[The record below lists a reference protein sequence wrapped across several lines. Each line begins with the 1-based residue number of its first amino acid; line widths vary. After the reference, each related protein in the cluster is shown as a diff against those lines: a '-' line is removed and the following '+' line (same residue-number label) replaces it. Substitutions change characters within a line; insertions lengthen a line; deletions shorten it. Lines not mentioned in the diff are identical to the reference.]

1 MVSDILRKLVTG
13 EKLGLGEWQALEKG
27 AIAPADRARA
37 FGITPANASAMVKE
51 RSQLFHSVYREVQ
64 RLCPRIPK
72 NMLMS
77 SLWNLWLPLGMQLG
91 AARKQGDRPLVQG
104 ILGGQGTGKTTLGSV
119 LKLILQQLGY
129 NSLGLSIDDLYLTYA
144 ERQQLK
150 KADPRLVW
158 RGPPGT
164 HDVQLGMTVLQQ
176 LRDGKGRV
184 EIPRFDKSAW
194 GGEGDR
200 AAPEVVQ
207 DIDIVLFE
215 GWFVGVRPI
224 DPIIFDSPPAPIIT
238 AGDRQFARDMN
249 ERLLEYLPLWE
260 YLDRLLV
267 LYPTDYRFCKEW
279 RQQAEREAIA
289 AGKSGMTDAIIDE
302 FVQYFWRSL
311 HPELFVKP
319 LISNRELVDLVV
331 EINPDRSPGAVYQP
345 GDC

>member
-1 MVSDILRKLVTG
+1 MLDILSKLVTG
-13 EKLGLGEWQALEKG
+13 EKLGYSDWQVLETE
-27 AIAPADRARA
+27 ANAHQSRARV
-37 FGITPANASAMVKE
+37 FGITPANVSTYIKE
-51 RSQLFHSVYREVQ
+51 RSQLLCSVYPEVH
-64 RLCPRIPK
+64 RVGAKLPE
-72 NMLMS
+72 NMLLLT
-77 SLWNLWLPLGMQLG
+77 LWNLWLPLGMQLG
-91 AARKQGDRPLVQG
+91 TARKEGDRPFVQG

-119 LKLILQQLGY
+119 LNLILQQLGY
-129 NSLGLSIDDLYLTYA
+129 NSLSLSIDDLYLTYA

-150 KADPRLVW
+150 QKDPRLVW

-164 HDVQLGMTVLQQ
+164 HDVQLGLTVLQQ
-176 LRDGKGRV
+176 LRDGKGPV
-184 EIPRFDKSAW
+184 AIPRFDKSAW

-215 GWFVGVRPI
+215 GWFVGVRPL
-224 DPIIFDSPPAPIIT
+224 DPGAFTSPPSPIVT

-249 ERLLEYLPLWE
+249 ERLQEYLPLWE

-267 LYPTDYRFCKEW
+267 LYPTDYRLSKEW

-289 AGKSGMTDAIIDE
+289 AGKEGMTDARIDE

>member
-1 MVSDILRKLVTG
+1 V
-13 EKLGLGEWQALEKG
+13 LERE
-27 AIAPADRARA
+27 AIAPSSRARA
-37 FGITPANASAMVKE
+37 FGITPVNASTIVKG
-51 RSQLFHSVYREVQ
+51 RSHLFCSVYSKVQ
-64 RLCPRIPK
+64 RLCPQIRE
-72 NMLMS
+72 NLLLS
-77 SLWNLWLPLGMQLG
+77 TLWNLWLPLGMQLG
-91 AARKQGDRPLVQG
+91 TARQQGDRPLVQG

-119 LKLILQQLGY
+119 LMLILQQLGY
-129 NSLGLSIDDLYLTYA
+129 NSLSLSIDDLYLTYG

-150 KADPRLVW
+150 QEDPRLVW

-164 HDVQLGMTVLQQ
+164 DDVQLGMTVLQQ

-200 AAPEVVQ
+200 AAPEVVEN
-207 DIDIVLFE
+207 IDIVLFE

-224 DPIIFDSPPAPIIT
+224 DPIIFDSPPSPIIT

-249 ERLLEYLPLWE
+249 ERLQEYLPLWE
-260 YLDRLLV
+260 YIDRLLV
-267 LYPTDYRFCKEW
+267 LYPTDYRLCKEW

-319 LISNRELVDLVV
+319 LISNQELVDLVV
-331 EINPDRSPGAVYQP
+331 EINRDRSPGAVYKPFVVSTKATTPQRPQP
-345 GDC
+345 

>member
-1 MVSDILRKLVTG
+1 
-13 EKLGLGEWQALEKG
+13 
-27 AIAPADRARA
+27 
-37 FGITPANASAMVKE
+37 
-51 RSQLFHSVYREVQ
+51 
-64 RLCPRIPK
+64 
-72 NMLMS
+72 
-77 SLWNLWLPLGMQLG
+77 
-91 AARKQGDRPLVQG
+91 
-104 ILGGQGTGKTTLGSV
+104 
-119 LKLILQQLGY
+119 
-129 NSLGLSIDDLYLTYA
+129 LYLTYA

-150 KADPRLVW
+150 QQDPRLVW

-164 HDVQLGMTVLQQ
+164 HDVKLGLTVLQE
-176 LRDGKGRV
+176 LRDAKGRV

-200 AAPEVVQ
+200 TAPEVGQ

-224 DPIIFDSPPAPIIT
+224 DPGAFASPPSPIIT
-238 AGDRQFARDMN
+238 AGDRQLARDMN
-249 ERLLEYLPLWE
+249 ERLEEYLPLWE

-267 LYPTDYRFCKEW
+267 LYPTDYRLSRKW
-279 RQQAEREAIA
+279 RQQAEREAIV

-319 LISNRELVDLVV
+319 LISNPELVDLVV
-331 EINPDRSPGAVYQP
+331 EINRDRSFGAVYQP